1 MDTSPKNGPPGE
13 ALARR
18 IRLPAGR
25 ARGALATLGVV
36 SSVPFPFD
44 PAYALPNAA
53 WRDPDLL
60 AAEMARIWHGDWVF
74 VTTEDALSTRGDQ
87 LPVVIGRQPVL
98 LVRKQDGELAALSNL
113 CAHRGTLLVERP
125 TNARRIQC
133 PYHGWTYTDAG
144 ELHAVP
150 FAPSDAVDKA
160 AHGLPGYRIESWHGL
175 VFVSL
180 EPDVEPLAE
189 RFAVVEP
196 HLAARGID
204 RLRHRADQ
212 QAIQEW
218 ACNWKLAIINAME
231 SYHLFKVHP
240 TTLEPYAPTR
250 GAYYIAG
257 SARATVTGGTVK
269 GDEDYLLVSLP
280 PGFVGVFSGG
290 SFDWLSVYPVGVAR
304 CTVRL
309 GSASAPGPHG
319 SLGRL
324 ARSIS
329 ESISAAAYPVK
340 DFLPEDKA
348 ICERVQRGAS
358 GDFAP
363 GPLVPM
369 ERVVADF
376 GHYLNW
382 RLNDVEPPPPA
393 YAEPSR

>member
-1 MDTSPKNGPPGE
+1 MRLS
-13 ALARR
+13 AHCVRR
-18 IRLPAGR
+18 AAAAVR
-25 ARGALATLGVV
+25 ARAALATLAVV

-53 WRDPDLL
+53 YRDPDLV
-60 AAEMARIWHGDWVF
+60 AAEMAGIWHGDWVF

-125 TNARRIQC
+125 ANARRIQC

-150 FAPSDAVDKA
+150 FAPSEAVDKA
-160 AHGLPGYRIESWHGL
+160 AHGLPAYRIESWHGL

-180 EPDVEPLAE
+180 DPDVEPLAE

-204 RLRHRADQ
+204 RLHHRADQ
-212 QAIQEW
+212 QSTQEW

-240 TTLEPYAPTR
+240 STLEPYAPTR

-257 SARATVTGGTVK
+257 SARATVTGGKVK

-280 PGFVGVFSGG
+280 PGFVGVLSGG
-290 SFDWLSVYPVGVAR
+290 SFDWLSVHPVGVAR

-309 GSASAPGPHG
+309 GSASAPHPPG

-329 ESISAAAYPVK
+329 ESIGAAAYPVK
-340 DFLPEDKA
+340 DFLLEDKA
-348 ICERVQRGAS
+348 ICERVQRGVS
-358 GDFAP
+358 GDFVP

-393 YAEPSR
+393 CAQASR